1 MNLLTDRQLERFRT
15 MEKRITNPDAQWN
28 GKPSGNPSHWQRSF
42 TACSK
47 SDEKVRFE
55 IYQRKSIRDK
65 DDFAAGI
72 AVILPNGARITLA
85 RYDGISHDHGDLSS
99 AYLSHVHRATEKAMR
114 AGRKPESRAES
125 NILCENED
133 KALLCLLENYHIPQD
148 QISTEAMK
156 WP

>member
-65 DDFAAGI
+65 ADFSVTWG
-72 AVILPNGARITLA
+72 
-85 RYDGISHDHGDLSS
+85 
-99 AYLSHVHRATEKAMR
+99 
-114 AGRKPESRAES
+114 
-125 NILCENED
+125 
-133 KALLCLLENYHIPQD
+133 
-148 QISTEAMK
+148 
-156 WP
+156 W